1 MNEKVKNILEWIEC
15 IVIAIVLALLIRYYV
30 GTPTVVQMDSMY
42 PTLKQGERLV
52 LNRIPRTRKQLP
64 KRGYI
69 NRYSHEGTLPIIG
82 RQGAWAGNINLA
94 CGKFYATEH
103 AVVVTPLIDLN
114 PIWYYYSLKSLD
126 LTRFQ
131 SGAAQPGLSVYKIK
145 NIMIPFPQ
153 KDKQDDF
160 ASFVGQIDKLKFSF
174 LIPSKMVIV

>member
-1 MNEKVKNILEWIEC
+1 M
-15 IVIAIVLALLIRYYV
+15 
-30 GTPTVVQMDSMY
+30 
-42 PTLKQGERLV
+42 
-52 LNRIPRTRKQLP
+52 
-64 KRGYI
+64 
-69 NRYSHEGTLPIIG
+69 
-82 RQGAWAGNINLA
+82 AGNINLA

-131 SGAAQPGLSVYKIK
+131 SVAVQPGLSVDKIK

-153 KDKQDDF
+153 KDKKDDF

-174 LIPSKMVIV
+174 LIP